1 MSSGTLS
8 NENDHLM
15 DRSIHA
21 AAAGADSVELG
32 LLGYYM
38 GRDGGGGMGQ
48 REGFQLRN
56 FRREEGAEQLTVSH
70 FGIRIRAG

>member
-1 MSSGTLS
+1 MRPRPERIAWSW
-8 NENDHLM
+8 
-15 DRSIHA
+15 A
-21 AAAGADSVELG
+21 
-32 LLGYYM
+32 YYM

-56 FRREEGAEQLTVSH
+56 FRREEGAAQLPVSH